1 CAASG
6 QLNKAAV
13 TPPSSVMNSRRPI
26 IRSPCRRGQ
35 ASRGPR
41 LFWLNADRWNYFGP
55 MVDLA
60 GDEGGE
66 FRRRTAHCVQTLK
79 LHLGDNVRHF
89 QHRHRERT
97 ELVDDRRWCAC
108 RRKEAIPADVDDAR
122 NGLVDRGCV

>member
-1 CAASG
+1 MDQRSRCDKITVAHSITSSAR
-6 QLNKAAV
+6 
-13 TPPSSVMNSRRPI
+13 PSI
-26 IRSPCRRGQ
+26 ARS
-35 ASRGPR
+35 S

-89 QHRHRERT
+89 QHRHRKRIK
-97 ELVDDRRWCAC
+97 LVDDRRWCAC
-108 RRKEAIPADVDDAR
+108 RRK
-122 NGLVDRGCV
+122 